1 MSAVKRFIAHVFVI
15 VVAIALSA
23 VTHAEPK
30 LEMHRVGVK
39 ADDGSGWNTAISTD
53 GSFAV
58 LMPIPFNDF
67 TTRDAATGETSYV
80 IGGKSTEGIKFVA
93 LELAPGGKPPPDLAS
108 IPQAMAATAGNKVS
122 DVTRSS
128 KDGADVLSLTVVT
141 PEVTLYMR
149 GIQLQ
154 GVRYLLSIELP
165 NAHRELVAKFKDRF
179 FDSFKLKT
187 KS

>member
-93 LELAPGGKPPPDLAS
+93 LELVPSGKPPPDLAS